1 MLLQE
6 IVILVEFVV
15 IYLRDKDLIS
25 SFLVVDVCVGCSLS
39 CALTLHNAP
48 VNNTIRMISRFIN
61 LLKLT
66 LCTKIIRI
74 VQNLQSERINRP
86 QGSRLTEIINLP

>member
-1 MLLQE
+1 M
-6 IVILVEFVV
+6 
-15 IYLRDKDLIS
+15 KDLIS
-25 SFLVVDVCVGCSLS
+25 SLLVVDVCVGCSLS

-74 VQNLQSERINRP
+74 VQNLQSERINRS